1 MLTAPVL
8 VRYAVPVTGVP
19 VEPSSLLH
27 PEAINSAPA
36 IAPVML
42 IALMFA
48 AFTQVSAVDW
58 FELEITRSPVRS
70 MTPMLALS
78 RAAIL
83 FLAARALGPVL
94 CNSEAT
100 SVLRLL

>member
-1 MLTAPVL
+1 
-8 VRYAVPVTGVP
+8 
-19 VEPSSLLH
+19 
-27 PEAINSAPA
+27 
-36 IAPVML
+36 ML
-42 IALMFA
+42 IALMFP

-83 FLAARALGPVL
+83 FVAARALAPV
-94 CNSEAT
+94 
-100 SVLRLL
+100 